1 MKRKYLKI
9 AVTPEFYASLARTA
23 DERGLTLAALIRAQL
38 EQPQPAPA
46 APAAI
51 EAMLARIEAQLAQAM
66 KPAGNEHEI
75 LLTEIVLLVRELA
88 AERNAQV
95 LARVRQQLNAQFN
108 GGRAR
113 V

>member
-1 MKRKYLKI
+1 MRRKYLKI

-38 EQPQPAPA
+38 EQPQASHAPS
-46 APAAI
+46 AI
-51 EAMLARIEAQLAQAM
+51 EAALARIEAQLAA
-66 KPAGNEHEI
+66 KPAGSDHEL

-95 LARVRQQLNAQFN
+95 LARVRQQLNAKFN
-108 GGRAR
+108 GRASA
-113 V
+113 

>member
-9 AVTPEFYASLARTA
+9 AVTPEFYATLARTA
-23 DERGLTLAALIRAQL
+23 DERGVTLAALIRAQL
-38 EQPQPAPA
+38 EQPQPSPA
-46 APAAI
+46 SSAI
-51 EAMLARIEAQLAQAM
+51 EAALARIEAQLAQGAT
-66 KPAGNEHEI
+66 KPAGNEHEQ